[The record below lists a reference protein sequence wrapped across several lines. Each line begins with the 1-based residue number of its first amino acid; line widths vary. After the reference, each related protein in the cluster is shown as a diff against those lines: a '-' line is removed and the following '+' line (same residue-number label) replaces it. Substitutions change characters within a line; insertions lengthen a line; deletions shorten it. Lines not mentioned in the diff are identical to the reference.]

1 MGNLSLKIAF
11 RYLFSKKSHSAIN
24 MISMVSVCGVAVIT
38 MALVCTLS
46 VYNGFQEVI
55 GNLYSA
61 IDPQIK
67 IEPLRGKTLDTDA
80 EEFGMIASWPEVE
93 EFSPVVEDNALAVY
107 RGKQTPVLLK
117 GVPENYDKLTN
128 IGELLLNGEFILH
141 DTITD
146 YAVMGAGVAMQIE
159 AGAQYSQPLEIY
171 VPKRDSRVNMAN
183 PSSSFNQARVFVS
196 SVFAVNEPEY
206 DNQLVLVPLRLAR
219 EIFNYSTQATAI
231 EIKLKPDVDEKKLIA
246 RMQEVLGAGYLV
258 KDRMMQQ
265 ETAFRFMQIEKWIT
279 FLIMVFIL
287 MVATFNVIG
296 SLSMLIIDKE
306 ADIRTLRNL
315 GADKKLISR
324 IFLTEGWLISIL
336 GAGTGILLG
345 VVLCLLQQAYGWL
358 RLGQT
363 TGVLVVDAYPV
374 RLEWADTLI
383 IAAVV
388 SLLGFLAAWYPVKY
402 LSTSSSGN

>member
-171 VPKRDSRVNMAN
+171 VPKS
-183 PSSSFNQARVFVS
+183 
-196 SVFAVNEPEY
+196 
-206 DNQLVLVPLRLAR
+206 
-219 EIFNYSTQATAI
+219 
-231 EIKLKPDVDEKKLIA
+231 
-246 RMQEVLGAGYLV
+246 
-258 KDRMMQQ
+258 
-265 ETAFRFMQIEKWIT
+265 
-279 FLIMVFIL
+279 
-287 MVATFNVIG
+287 
-296 SLSMLIIDKE
+296 
-306 ADIRTLRNL
+306 
-315 GADKKLISR
+315 
-324 IFLTEGWLISIL
+324 
-336 GAGTGILLG
+336 
-345 VVLCLLQQAYGWL
+345 CLLY
-358 RLGQT
+358 T
-363 TGVLVVDAYPV
+363 SDA
-374 RLEWADTLI
+374 ADE
-383 IAAVV
+383 
-388 SLLGFLAAWYPVKY
+388 
-402 LSTSSSGN
+402 

>member
-363 TGVLVVDAYPV
+363 TGVFVVDAYPV

-402 LSTSSSGN
+402 LSTS